1 MPPELF
7 NLFEFVS
14 SLYAYPLFRQSLIR
28 WKLSDNFQWANFLFF
43 IFCCWKRRKRNEKG
57 VPRCYDAI
65 ECNSFAPLGKETRKQ
80 NLLRLRFMGVRWL
93 SQIGTCPFSRAWSRT
108 SIRSKRETGFLS
120 FFFSL
125 AKLQSLFCS
134 LFFLSPPP
142 PSSANLWW

>member
-28 WKLSDNFQWANFLFF
+28 WKLSDNFQWANFLSFF
-43 IFCCWKRRKRNEKG
+43 FCCWKRRKRNEKG